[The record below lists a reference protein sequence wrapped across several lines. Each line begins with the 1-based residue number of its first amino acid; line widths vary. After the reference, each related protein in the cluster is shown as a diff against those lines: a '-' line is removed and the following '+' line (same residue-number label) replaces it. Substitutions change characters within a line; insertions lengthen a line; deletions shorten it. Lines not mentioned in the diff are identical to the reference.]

1 MKPLLSAAASIEY
14 EGARGKISLRGG
26 KARMPIYFAEAD
38 GLDFRLIAKF

>member
-14 EGARGKISLRGG
+14 EGARGTIRLRGG

>member
-14 EGARGKISLRGG
+14 EGRGDDLLRGG